1 MALPV
6 AAGLRSGMLARSVWN
21 GIPGLL
27 VSNNFGRL
35 GGRIGEL
42 FMTENRELSMDD
54 YLAMLRRRFKVILIP
69 ALLAPL
75 AGFGI
80 SYVFPPK
87 YTSQSTVLVEAQKVP
102 DTYVQP
108 VITSDFTQRI
118 QTLSQQVLSPS
129 RLRPVIQ
136 SLALVKPD
144 DEPKLISDIQ
154 QNMTVEPVITSMSAA
169 AGAGG
174 PKRSKPSATSEPVPG
189 FNVNYTDSNA
199 VRAQKICNAMTS
211 LIVDENLRSRAEV
224 AQGTT
229 DFLTRQVD
237 DAKRALDEQD
247 AKLAAFQKQYMG
259 ELPTDADN
267 NERMLISLNTQLD
280 ATTQTLSRAQQ
291 DKAYAE
297 TMLAQ
302 QIAAWKNSQSS
313 TNPQTLEQQLTQLQA
328 TLLQLQARYT
338 DDHPDVIKAKADIA
352 EVEKKLKQINTA
364 DANSTDAT
372 EKASGA
378 EPPEIRQIRLQIH
391 QYQSVIEQATLDQK
405 RLQNQIGL
413 YQSRT
418 AMSPSVNEQY
428 KLLTRDNDNAQSF
441 YKDLLAKKSSSGLAT
456 SMENQQEG
464 EQMHILV
471 PAGLPDSPSFP
482 NRPLF
487 AAGGLG
493 AGLAFGLIIAI
504 WLEFS
509 DKSIRTEKDAS
520 AIMDL
525 PLLISVPWL
534 GDNDVADAHSNGDHR
549 RRFWGRGDSG
559 APKDRE
565 NVEV

>member
-1 MALPV
+1 M
-6 AAGLRSGMLARSVWN
+6 S
-21 GIPGLL
+21 
-27 VSNNFGRL
+27 
-35 GGRIGEL
+35 
-42 FMTENRELSMDD
+42 ENRELTMDD
-54 YLAMLRRRFKVILIP
+54 YLAMLRRRIKVILIP

-80 SYVFPPK
+80 SYAFPPK

-102 DTYVQP
+102 DNYVQP

-144 DEPKLISDIQ
+144 EEVKLMEDIQ
-154 QNMTVEPVITSMSAA
+154 HNMSVEPVITSMNVPGL
-169 AGAGG
+169 AGA
-174 PKRSKPSATSEPVPG
+174 KKKKPSATDEPVPG
-189 FNVNYTDSNA
+189 FNVNFTDNNA
-199 VRAQKICNAMTS
+199 ARAQKICNAMTS

-229 DFLTRQVD
+229 DFLSRQVD

-247 AKLAAFQKQYMG
+247 GKLAAFKKQYMG
-259 ELPTDADN
+259 QLPGDADN
-267 NERMLISLNTQLD
+267 NMRMLMSLNSQLD
-280 ATTQTLSRAQQ
+280 ATTQTLGRAQQ
-291 DKAYAE
+291 DKAYTE
-297 TMLAQ
+297 SMLAQ
-302 QIAAWKNSQSS
+302 QIAAWKSSQSS

-328 TLLQLQARYT
+328 TLLQLRARYT

-352 EVEKKLKQINTA
+352 EVEKRLKEVNA
-364 DANSTDAT
+364 AAAASTDNT
-372 EKASGA
+372 EKASA
-378 EPPEIRQIRLQIH
+378 SEPPEIRQLRLQIH
-391 QYQSVIEQATLDQK
+391 QYQGVIEQATGDQK
-405 RLQNQIGL
+405 RLQSQINI
-413 YQSRT
+413 YESRT
-418 AMSPSVNEQY
+418 AMSPNVEEQY

-456 SMENQQEG
+456 SMESQQQG

-471 PAGLPDSPSFP
+471 GAGLPESPSFP
-482 NRPLF
+482 NRPIF

-493 AGLAFGLIIAI
+493 VGLALGLIIAL

-509 DKSIRTEKDAS
+509 DKSIRTERDAA

-534 GDNDVADAHSNGDHR
+534 GDDNQAAAINGNGNAR
-549 RRFWGRGDSG
+549 RTFWGRGEPG
-559 APKDRE
+559 APRDHE